1 MGWLSPTVLSALG
14 GGVVL
19 LLLFTQIERRS
30 PDPMFR
36 LQLFRIRAFS
46 AGSISSFLAS
56 VGRGGLMFM
65 LVIWLQGIW
74 LPLHGYN
81 FERTPLWAGIAMLPL
96 TVGFLIAGPISGA
109 LSDRF
114 GSRPFATAGMLVA
127 ALSFFLLE
135 LLPVNF
141 NYVEFGGLLLLNGL
155 AMGAFAAPNRAG
167 VMNSLPRQHRGVGS
181 GMNSTFQNSG
191 QVLSIGIFFT
201 LMIIGLSSTL
211 PSSVLHGL
219 TSVGVPLVDAR
230 RVAALPPVSTL
241 FASFL
246 GYNPLVHLLSPH
258 VLAKL
263 PAHTQHALAR
273 RQFFPSIIS
282 RPFRSGLHAACD
294 SAVLACLLA
303 AGCSWLRGGKYVYV
317 EEAPVR
323 EELIAM
329 AD

>member
-1 MGWLSPTVLSALG
+1 
-14 GGVVL
+14 
-19 LLLFTQIERRS
+19 
-30 PDPMFR
+30 
-36 LQLFRIRAFS
+36 
-46 AGSISSFLAS
+46 
-56 VGRGGLMFM
+56 
-65 LVIWLQGIW
+65 
-74 LPLHGYN
+74 
-81 FERTPLWAGIAMLPL
+81 
-96 TVGFLIAGPISGA
+96 
-109 LSDRF
+109 
-114 GSRPFATAGMLVA
+114 
-127 ALSFFLLE
+127 
-135 LLPVNF
+135 
-141 NYVEFGGLLLLNGL
+141 
-155 AMGAFAAPNRAG
+155 
-167 VMNSLPRQHRGVGS
+167 
-181 GMNSTFQNSG
+181 MNSTFQNSG

-258 VLAKL
+258 VLASL
-263 PAHTQHALAR
+263 PAHTQRALAQR
-273 RQFFPSIIS
+273 RFFPSIIT

-317 EEAPVR
+317 EAAPVP
-323 EELIAM
+323 EEMIAM